1 MAEISKRDFKKICE
15 MQIQMKIAYCYLC
28 GKPIEKVKDDNID
41 HVHPRSRGGR
51 DDSTNWKPVHRSCN
65 VDKGSLTFEEYK
77 LFLEL
82 KAKRDGHV
90 K

>member
-1 MAEISKRDFKKICE
+1 MNVSKKDFKKVCE
-15 MQIQMKIAYCYLC
+15 MQIKMEVAYCYLC
-28 GKPIEKVKDDNID
+28 GKPILNVRDYNID
-41 HVHPRSRGGR
+41 HVVPRSRGGI
-51 DDSTNWKPVHRSCN
+51 DAPSNWRPVHRKCN
-65 VDKGSLTFEEYK
+65 EEKGSLTFEEYK